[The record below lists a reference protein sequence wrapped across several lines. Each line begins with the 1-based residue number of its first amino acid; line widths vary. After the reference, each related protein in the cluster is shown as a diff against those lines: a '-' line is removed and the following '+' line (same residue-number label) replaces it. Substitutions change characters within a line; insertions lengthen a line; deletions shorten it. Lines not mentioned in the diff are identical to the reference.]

1 MCLFVE
7 NEAIAKLKNLEE
19 QIGKLELK
27 NKEQIDQ
34 LRLENKELTDQLEL
48 KTKAQEVVIKEL
60 KAKLVR
66 K

>member
-1 MCLFVE
+1 M
-7 NEAIAKLKNLEE
+7 KNLEE